1 MKAKVKDFTIE
12 VQPMTKFDYL
22 NQIKKKI
29 DIQHRENKWI
39 DGFFCN

>member
-22 NQIKKKI
+22 NQIKKN
-29 DIQHRENKWI
+29 RYTT
-39 DGFFCN
+39 

>member
-1 MKAKVKDFTIE
+1 MKARVKNFTIE

-22 NQIKKKI
+22 NRIKKI

-39 DGFFCN
+39 DEFFCN